1 MEKKTTTIRYLRV
14 LNTIWQLINKKRT
27 VNGLDGHWSFC
38 CSTDGLWRRA
48 DRWLSL
54 PGLPSSIQ
62 QECRLIIK
70 ISVRGHWVDECVCL
84 LGAGCKYKREREKN
98 KNTHTYKE
106 KPEGAKIECTKTW
119 NQVADSSALKESI
132 SISHCFVSLPLFW
145 IVRLLLKIKKNV
157 INKLVVYE
165 KAADL

>member
-27 VNGLDGHWSFC
+27 VNGLDGRWSFC

-84 LGAGCKYKREREKN
+84 LGANIRGRGEKT
-98 KNTHTYKE
+98 KTHTYKE
-106 KPEGAKIECTKTW
+106 KPEGAKIECTKKW

-145 IVRLLLKIKKNV
+145 IVRLLLKKKTL
-157 INKLVVYE
+157 INKLLLYE

>member
-1 MEKKTTTIRYLRV
+1 MVWSNRKWIKKTTIRYLRV

-62 QECRLIIK
+62 QECRFIIK

-84 LGAGCKYKREREKN
+84 LGAGCKYKRERGKN

-106 KPEGAKIECTKTW
+106 KQEGAKIECTKKW
-119 NQVADSSALKESI
+119 NQVADSNALKESI
-132 SISHCFVSLPLFW
+132 SISHCFVSLLLFW
-145 IVRLLLKIKKNV
+145 IVRLLLKKKK
-157 INKLVVYE
+157 KLN
-165 KAADL
+165 